1 MVTST
6 HELLQAP
13 LGCAVILLAMDRR
26 LEPHGLSDPIV
37 AYSLAAGAREAL
49 DPYTGFQREAIAEVL
64 RRAQRFASY
73 VEEVLQCPEL
83 SWWSAPLDRLRQVWL
98 KFPTRAQ
105 CHNRPTVVTNTLV
118 GGVTGQQIMLA
129 HHIGESEADYP
140 PPQARVHVSEDARV
154 LEILTAKDWQE
165 LATTYRVQGARSGH
179 DTASSPAGATFE
191 EPAWLRVSDDF
202 EGVRLTF
209 MGLLCAW
216 CVPVPSDIGTTMLR
230 TWDSEQTRW
239 LRPRFSNVYDLRPLR
254 TDPPAPELPKLK
266 LSAETGFYLRH
277 S

>member
-1 MVTST
+1 MS
-6 HELLQAP
+6 
-13 LGCAVILLAMDRR
+13 CRIRR
-26 LEPHGLSDPIV
+26 
-37 AYSLAAGAREAL
+37 
-49 DPYTGFQREAIAEVL
+49 
-64 RRAQRFASY
+64 
-73 VEEVLQCPEL
+73 
-83 SWWSAPLDRLRQVWL
+83 
-98 KFPTRAQ
+98 
-105 CHNRPTVVTNTLV
+105 
-118 GGVTGQQIMLA
+118 QQIMLA

-140 PPQARVHVSEDARV
+140 LPQARVHVSEDARV

-202 EGVRLTF
+202 EGVHLTF